1 VGQLTWQMYIYIADK
16 FYHFAIYLPKVI
28 NFGGHL

>member
-1 VGQLTWQMYIYIADK
+1 MANVYIYIADK